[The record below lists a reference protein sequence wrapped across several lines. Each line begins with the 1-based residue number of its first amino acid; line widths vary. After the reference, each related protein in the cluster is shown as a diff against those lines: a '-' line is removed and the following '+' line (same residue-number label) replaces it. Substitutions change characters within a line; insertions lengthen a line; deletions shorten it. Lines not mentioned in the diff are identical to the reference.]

1 MPVSPAR
8 RLSTELTMSAAN
20 TDAIATTSTRE
31 SETRGRRAHA
41 RDAKLAAIVQ
51 PVRSGP
57 GTSAIAR
64 RAGGGRRSAAL
75 TLANAQLRVDLAPA
89 LGGGMTRFDW
99 HGDGNAPTPIFRSCE
114 SAQPDLDPNGLA
126 CYPLVPYSN
135 RIGGARFQFDG
146 REFAVPR
153 NRAAEPLPIHG
164 DGWLRAW
171 RVVERGD
178 THATLALE
186 RERAKP
192 HSYRATQKYAL
203 EGSTLLVTLAV
214 ENAGA
219 EPMPF
224 GLGLH
229 PFLARDADTR
239 LSAAASGLWLPG
251 PDWLPSRHVPAPP
264 AWTFGVAYPLP
275 DALVN
280 HAFTQWSGR
289 AAVVWPRKR
298 LSLTIAADADYYVL
312 YTPPG
317 EDFFCFEPVD
327 HPINAVNLPGGACEH
342 GMTVL
347 APGETLAREFRFTVE
362 PVGR

>member
-1 MPVSPAR
+1 M
-8 RLSTELTMSAAN
+8 STAN
-20 TDAIATTSTRE
+20 TDATV
-31 SETRGRRAHA
+31 TRGARASDTHGTRAEA
-41 RDAKLAAIVQ
+41 RSAKLASIVQ

-64 RAGGGRRSAAL
+64 GAGGVRRSAEL
-75 TLANAQLRVDLAPA
+75 TLANEQLRVDVAPA

-99 HGDGNAPTPIFRSCE
+99 HGDGSVPTPIFRGCP
-114 SAQPDLDPNGLA
+114 SAQADTDPNALA

-135 RIGGARFQFDG
+135 RIGGARFQFEG
-146 REFAVPR
+146 REFVVPR
-153 NRAAEPLPIHG
+153 NRTSEPLPIHG

-192 HSYRATQKYAL
+192 YAYRATLRYAL
-203 EGSTLLVTLAV
+203 DDATLSVTLAV
-214 ENAGA
+214 ENAGS

-229 PFLARDADTR
+229 PFLARDGDTR
-239 LSAAASGLWLPG
+239 LSAAADGLWVPG
-251 PDWLPSRHVPAPP
+251 PDWLPVRHVPVPP

-298 LSLTIAADADYYVL
+298 LSLTIEGDADYYVL

-347 APGETLAREFRFTVE
+347 APGETLEREFRFTVE

>member
-1 MPVSPAR
+1 
-8 RLSTELTMSAAN
+8 MSAAN
-20 TDAIATTSTRE
+20 TDATL
-31 SETRGRRAHA
+31 TRGAHA
-41 RDAKLAAIVQ
+41 SDTPSARTQTRGLRAEERNAKLAAIVQ
-51 PVRSGP
+51 PVRPGP
-57 GTSAIAR
+57 GTSVIAR
-64 RAGGGRRSAAL
+64 GAAGARRHTDV
-75 TLANAQLRVDLAPA
+75 TLANGQLRIDIAPA

-99 HGDGNAPTPIFRSCE
+99 HGDGSVPTPIFRGC
-114 SAQPDLDPNGLA
+114 AGGRADTDPNALA

-135 RIGGARFQFDG
+135 RIGGARFRFEG
-146 REFAVPR
+146 RDVAVPR
-153 NRAAEPLPIHG
+153 NRASEPLPIHG
-164 DGWLRAW
+164 DGWLRPW

-192 HSYRATQKYAL
+192 FAYRATQRYAL
-203 EGSTLLVTLAV
+203 DDATLCVTLAV
-214 ENAGA
+214 ENAGR

-229 PFLARDADTR
+229 PFLARDVDTR
-239 LSAAASGLWLPG
+239 LSAAAGGLWLSG
-251 PDWLPSRHVPAPP
+251 DDWLPVRHVTVPP

-289 AAVVWPRKR
+289 ACVVWPRKR

-317 EDFFCFEPVD
+317 EDYFCFEPVD
-327 HPINAVNLPGGACEH
+327 HPINAVNLPGGAGEH

-347 APGETLAREFRFTVE
+347 APGETLEREFRFTVE

>member
-1 MPVSPAR
+1 MSAPNTNASATRGARASETPSGRTPAR
-8 RLSTELTMSAAN
+8 GS
-20 TDAIATTSTRE
+20 
-31 SETRGRRAHA
+31 RAEERH
-41 RDAKLAAIVQ
+41 AKLASIVQ
-51 PVRSGP
+51 PVRPGP
-57 GTSAIAR
+57 ATSVIAR
-64 RAGGGRRSAAL
+64 GAAGTYRQTDL
-75 TLANAQLRVDLAPA
+75 TLANEHLRIDLAPA

-99 HGDGNAPTPIFRSCE
+99 HGDGGAPTAIFRSCD
-114 SAQPDLDPNGLA
+114 ATRPDTDPNALA

-135 RIGGARFQFDG
+135 RIGGARFRFEG
-146 REFAVPR
+146 REVAIPR
-153 NRAAEPLPIHG
+153 NRASEPLPLHG
-164 DGWLRAW
+164 DGWLRPW

-186 RERAKP
+186 RDRAKP
-192 HSYRATQKYAL
+192 YAYRATQRYAL
-203 EGSTLLVTLAV
+203 DAATLCVTLTV
-214 ENAGA
+214 ENAGREA
-219 EPMPF
+219 MPF

-229 PFLARDADTR
+229 PFLARDHDTR
-239 LSAAASGLWLPG
+239 LSAAASGLWLSG
-251 PDWLPSRHVPAPP
+251 ADWLPVRHVPVPP

-289 AAVVWPRKR
+289 AAVVWPSKR

-317 EDFFCFEPVD
+317 EGFFCFEPVD

-342 GMTVL
+342 GMTML
-347 APGETLAREFRFTVE
+347 APGETLEREFRFTVE

>member
-1 MPVSPAR
+1 
-8 RLSTELTMSAAN
+8 MSAPN
-20 TDAIATTSTRE
+20 TDAPAARGARA
-31 SETRGRRAHA
+31 SETPSSRTQARGTRAEERH
-41 RDAKLAAIVQ
+41 AKLASIVQ
-51 PVRSGP
+51 PVRPGP
-57 GTSAIAR
+57 ATSVIVRGA
-64 RAGGGRRSAAL
+64 AGAHRQTDL
-75 TLANAQLRVDLAPA
+75 TLANAQLRIDLAPA

-99 HGDGNAPTPIFRSCE
+99 HGDGGTPTPIFRGCDG
-114 SAQPDLDPNGLA
+114 ARPDTDPNALA

-135 RIGGARFQFDG
+135 RIGGARFRFEG
-146 REFAVPR
+146 REVSVPR
-153 NRAAEPLPIHG
+153 NRAGEPLPIHG
-164 DGWLRAW
+164 DGWLRPW
-171 RVVERGD
+171 RVVERGE

-192 HSYRATQKYAL
+192 YAYRATQRYVLDEA
-203 EGSTLLVTLAV
+203 TLCVTLSV
-214 ENAGA
+214 ENAGREA
-219 EPMPF
+219 MPF

-229 PFLARDADTR
+229 PFLARDGDTR
-239 LSAAASGLWLPG
+239 LSAAASGLWLSG
-251 PDWLPSRHVPAPP
+251 DDWLPVRHVPVPP

-275 DALVN
+275 GALVN

-342 GMTVL
+342 GMTLL
-347 APGETLAREFRFTVE
+347 APGETLEREFRFTVE

>member
-1 MPVSPAR
+1 
-8 RLSTELTMSAAN
+8 MSASN
-20 TDAIATTSTRE
+20 TGAPATRGARA
-31 SETRGRRAHA
+31 SETPSSRTQARGTRAEERH
-41 RDAKLAAIVQ
+41 AKLASIVQ
-51 PVRSGP
+51 PVRPGP
-57 GTSAIAR
+57 ATAVIAR
-64 RAGGGRRSAAL
+64 GAGAYRHTDL
-75 TLANAQLRVDLAPA
+75 TLANAQLRIDIAPA

-99 HGDGNAPTPIFRSCE
+99 HGDGGVPTPIFRGCTGARPE
-114 SAQPDLDPNGLA
+114 TDPNALA
-126 CYPLVPYSN
+126 CYPLVPFSN
-135 RIGGARFQFDG
+135 RIGGACFQFEG
-146 REFAVPR
+146 REVTVPR
-153 NRAAEPLPIHG
+153 NRAAEALPIHG
-164 DGWLRAW
+164 DGWLRPW
-171 RVVERGD
+171 RVVERGE

-192 HSYRATQKYAL
+192 FAYRATQRYAL
-203 EGSTLLVTLAV
+203 DEATLCVTLTV
-214 ENAGA
+214 ENAGREA
-219 EPMPF
+219 MPF

-229 PFLARDADTR
+229 PFLARDHDTR
-239 LSAAASGLWLPG
+239 LSAAASGLWLSG
-251 PDWLPSRHVPAPP
+251 DDWLPVRHVPVPP

-327 HPINAVNLPGGACEH
+327 HPINAVNLPGGANAH

-347 APGETLAREFRFTVE
+347 APGETLEREFRFTVE

>member
-1 MPVSPAR
+1 MRGARAPETRRARVSD
-8 RLSTELTMSAAN
+8 TH
-20 TDAIATTSTRE
+20 STRAE
-31 SETRGRRAHA
+31 VRN
-41 RDAKLAAIVQ
+41 AKLAAIVQ

-57 GTSAIAR
+57 DTSAIAR
-64 RAGGGRRSAAL
+64 AAAGTHESAEL

-99 HGDGNAPTPIFRSCE
+99 HGDGGLPTPIFRPCA
-114 SAQPDLDPNGLA
+114 SAVRSDTDPNALA

-135 RIGGARFQFDG
+135 RIGRARFHFDG
-146 REFAVPR
+146 RDFTVPR
-153 NRAAEPLPIHG
+153 NRGAEPLPIHG

-178 THATLALE
+178 AHATLALE

-192 HSYRATQKYAL
+192 YAYRATLGYAL
-203 EGSTLLVTLAV
+203 EDATLAVTLAV
-214 ENAGA
+214 ENAGR

-229 PFLARDADTR
+229 PFFARDADTR
-239 LSAAASGLWLPG
+239 LSAAASGLWLSG
-251 PDWLPSRHVPAPP
+251 PDWLPVRHVLVPP
-264 AWTFGVAYPLP
+264 AWEFGVAYPLP

-298 LSLTIAADADYYVL
+298 LSVTVEANADYYVL

>member
-1 MPVSPAR
+1 M
-8 RLSTELTMSAAN
+8 TAAN
-20 TDAIATTSTRE
+20 TDAIATSGARA
-31 SETRGRRAHA
+31 SERHRRRPAEA
-41 RDAKLAAIVQ
+41 RNAKLAALVQ
-51 PVRSGP
+51 PVQPGP
-57 GTSAIAR
+57 ATSVIAR
-64 RAGGGRRSAAL
+64 GGAGVRQGAAL
-75 TLANAQLRVDLAPA
+75 TLTNDQLRVDLAPA
-89 LGGGMTRFDW
+89 LGAGMTRFEW
-99 HGDGNAPTPIFRSCE
+99 HGDGGAPTPIFRACP
-114 SAQPDLDPNGLA
+114 AANADTDPNALA

-135 RIGGARFQFDG
+135 RVGGARFTFEG
-146 REFAVPR
+146 REVAVPR

-171 RVVERGD
+171 RVVDRGA
-178 THATLALE
+178 THATFSLE

-192 HSYRATQKYAL
+192 FAYRARITYAL
-203 EGSTLLVTLAV
+203 DDATLSVALAV
-214 ENAGA
+214 ENAGR
-219 EPMPF
+219 EPLPF

-229 PFLARDADTR
+229 PFVSRDDDTR
-239 LSAAASGLWLPG
+239 LSAAAAGLWVPG
-251 PDWLPSRHVPAPP
+251 ADWLPVRHVPAPA
-264 AWTFGVAYPLP
+264 AWAFGVAYPLP

-289 AAVVWPRKR
+289 ASVVWPRRR
-298 LSLTIAADADYYVL
+298 LSLKIDADAGYYVL

-327 HPINAVNLPGGACEH
+327 HPINAMNLPGGAAEH

>member
-1 MPVSPAR
+1 
-8 RLSTELTMSAAN
+8 MSAAD
-20 TDAIATTSTRE
+20 TDVIATRGARASEPAGTRAR
-31 SETRGRRAHA
+31 S

-57 GTSAIAR
+57 DTSAIAR
-64 RAGGGRRSAAL
+64 GAGDARHSAAL

-89 LGGGMTRFDW
+89 LGGAMTRLDW
-99 HGDGNAPTPIFRSCE
+99 HGDGGAPTPILRSC
-114 SAQPDLDPNGLA
+114 ALARPDTDPNALA

-135 RIGGARFQFDG
+135 RIGSARFQFDG
-146 REFAVPR
+146 REFTVPR
-153 NRAAEPLPIHG
+153 NRAGEPLPIHG

-171 RVVERGD
+171 RVVEHGD
-178 THATLALE
+178 THATFALE

-192 HSYRATQKYAL
+192 YAYRAMVRYAL
-203 EGSTLLVTLAV
+203 EGATLSVTLSV
-214 ENAGA
+214 ENAGQQ
-219 EPMPF
+219 PMPF

-229 PFLARDADTR
+229 PFIARDEDTR
-239 LSAAASGLWLPG
+239 LSAAAAGLWLSG
-251 PDWLPSRHVPAPP
+251 PDWLPVRHVPVPP
-264 AWTFGVAYPLP
+264 AWTLGVAYPLP
-275 DALVN
+275 GALVN

-289 AAVVWPRKR
+289 ASVVWPRKR
-298 LSLTIAADADYYVL
+298 LSLTIEADTDYYVL

-342 GMTVL
+342 GMTAL
-347 APGETLAREFRFTVE
+347 APGERLTREFRFTAL

>member
-1 MPVSPAR
+1 
-8 RLSTELTMSAAN
+8 MSAAN
-20 TDAIATTSTRE
+20 TDVIATRGARASEAPGTRA
-31 SETRGRRAHA
+31 RA
-41 RDAKLAAIVQ
+41 RTAKLAAIVQ
-51 PVRSGP
+51 PVRPGP

-64 RAGGGRRSAAL
+64 GAGGASQSTELA
-75 TLANAQLRVDLAPA
+75 LANDLLRIDLAPA
-89 LGGGMTRFDW
+89 LGGAMTRFEW
-99 HGDGNAPTPIFRSCE
+99 HGDGGAPTPIFRAC
-114 SAQPDLDPNGLA
+114 AGARLDTDPNALA
-126 CYPLVPYSN
+126 CYPLVPFSN
-135 RIGGARFQFDG
+135 RIGGARFQFEG

-153 NRAAEPLPIHG
+153 NRRGEPLPIHG
-164 DGWLRAW
+164 DGWLRGW
-171 RVVERGD
+171 HVVERGD

-192 HSYRATQKYAL
+192 YAYRATLRYAL
-203 EGSTLLVTLAV
+203 EQATLSVTLSV
-214 ENAGA
+214 ENAGR

-229 PFLARDADTR
+229 PFLMRDEDTR
-239 LSAAASGLWLPG
+239 LSAAASGLWLSG
-251 PDWLPSRHVPAPP
+251 PDWLPRRHVPVPP

-275 DALVN
+275 AALVN

-289 AAVVWPRKR
+289 ASVVWPRKR
-298 LSLTIAADADYYVL
+298 LSLTIEADTDYYVL

-347 APGETLAREFRFTVE
+347 APGESLAREFRFTVL